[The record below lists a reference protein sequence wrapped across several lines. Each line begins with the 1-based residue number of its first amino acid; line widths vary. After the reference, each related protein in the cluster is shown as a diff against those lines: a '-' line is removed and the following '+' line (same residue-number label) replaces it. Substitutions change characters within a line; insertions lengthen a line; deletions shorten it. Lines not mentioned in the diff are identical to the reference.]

1 VIMALARTKAP
12 RNKKMT
18 GSAKTMS
25 PGVSDGEGEY
35 GGERV
40 LIPWQRQEVHVQERD
55 GPEDE
60 PQGLTYPL
68 EPLLGRGE
76 HLTLLC
82 ERLVGATWSYVLAQE
97 PLLL

>member
-1 VIMALARTKAP
+1 MSRTKAP
-12 RNKKMT
+12 KHKKMT
-18 GSAKTMS
+18 GSAKPAKTVS

-40 LIPWQRQEVHVQERD
+40 LIPWQRQRQEVHVQERD

-60 PQGLTYPL
+60 TQGLTYPL

-82 ERLVGATWSYVLAQE
+82 ERLVGATRSYVLAQE
-97 PLLL
+97 FLL

>member
-1 VIMALARTKAP
+1 MIMALARTKAP

-68 EPLLGRGE
+68 EPLLGWGE

-82 ERLVGATWSYVLAQE
+82 ERLVGATRSRVLAQE
-97 PLLL
+97 SLL

>member
-1 VIMALARTKAP
+1 MIMALARTKAP

-82 ERLVGATWSYVLAQE
+82 ERLVGATRSYVLAQE

>member
-1 VIMALARTKAP
+1 
-12 RNKKMT
+12 MT